1 MPVSFLD
8 TLGETVTRRMAA
20 RSSRRGMLGRI
31 GTAMAVAP
39 VFPLLPV
46 SRAGAAPNPATT
58 DVGPDVVGR
67 DSGATFSD
75 FERRAQSG
83 DPTAC
88 TYWRHCAIDG
98 VLCGCCGGGVHTCPP
113 GTQPSPVSWIG
124 TCRNPD
130 DGRSYI
136 IAYRDCCGRT
146 ICAAPKSC
154 HCNTADHEMPI
165 YRPQASN
172 DIIWCFGTASTAYH
186 CSTAAIIGQAG

>member
-8 TLGETVTRRMAA
+8 TLGETVTRRLAA

-31 GTAMAVAP
+31 GAAMAVAP
-39 VFPLLPV
+39 AFPLLPV
-46 SRAGAAPNPATT
+46 ARADAAPAATPAATSGPAPAT
-58 DVGPDVVGR
+58 PDP
-67 DSGATFSD
+67 ALSD
-75 FERRAQSG
+75 FERRAQSA
-83 DPTAC
+83 DPTKC

-98 VLCGCCGGGVHTCPP
+98 VLCGCCGGGVHSCPP

-130 DGRSYI
+130 DGRAYV
-136 IAYRDCCGRT
+136 IAYRDCCGRSL
-146 ICAAPKSC
+146 CAAPKSC
-154 HCNTADHEMPI
+154 SCNTADREMPI